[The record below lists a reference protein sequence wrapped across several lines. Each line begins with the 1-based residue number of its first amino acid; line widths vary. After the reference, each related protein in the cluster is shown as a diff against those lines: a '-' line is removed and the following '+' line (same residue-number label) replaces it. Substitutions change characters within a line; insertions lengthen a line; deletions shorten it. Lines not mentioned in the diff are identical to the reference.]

1 MALSKYVSCP
11 HCKQKKLGPYNV
23 DTSSISRTK
32 GTCSHCKKRYMV
44 EYGQGKIKAS
54 KA

>member
-1 MALSKYVSCP
+1 MAQAKYVSCP
-11 HCKQKKLGPYNV
+11 NCKQKKLGPYNV
-23 DTSSISRTK
+23 DTTSISRTR
-32 GTCSHCKKRYMV
+32 GTCSHCGKRYMV